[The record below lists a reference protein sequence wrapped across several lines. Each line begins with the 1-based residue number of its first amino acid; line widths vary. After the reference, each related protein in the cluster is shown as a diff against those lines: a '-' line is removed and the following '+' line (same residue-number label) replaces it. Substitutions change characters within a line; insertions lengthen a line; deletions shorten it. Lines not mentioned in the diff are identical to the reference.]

1 MAGSMPLRIPLKKK
15 ICRVSGRLVGQLM
28 RERERS
34 KKIFAHVNFSEY
46 WAMQPS
52 CLISLA

>member
-15 ICRVSGRLVGQLM
+15 NCRVSGRLVGQLM